1 MGESIKGL
9 KRTHMCGELTSQNVG
24 EDVVLMGWVQRRRDL
39 GGLIFVTLRDRTG
52 IIQLVFDQD
61 DSNDLFNK
69 AATLR
74 SEYVIACRG
83 QVINRA
89 PEAINPNMATG
100 EIEVKAEELRVLSK
114 SETPPFYIEDN
125 TNVSEALRYKYRYLD
140 LRRPEMQRNLM
151 IRHKI
156 ASQVR
161 NFLNERG
168 FLEIE
173 TPMLTKS
180 TPEGARDYLVPSR
193 VHPGKFYALPQSPQ
207 LFKQLLMLAGY
218 DRYYQIVRCFRDE
231 DLRADRQPEFTQIDI
246 EMSFVEVDD
255 VLAINE
261 ALIAYIFKQVLDVDI
276 PIPFKRMTYKEA
288 MERYGSD
295 KPDTRF
301 GLELVDVSSFVAN
314 SEFKVFSGAV
324 KKGGSVRA
332 INAKGAG
339 AKFSRRDIDS
349 LGEFVKTYRAKGLAW
364 INVTPEGV
372 KSPIAKFLSQEELN
386 EILNQLNAEP
396 GDLLLFIADE
406 NEVVFQALGQLRL
419 ELARRLDIVPKDEY
433 NLLWIT
439 EFPLFEYD
447 QEEGRYVA
455 KHHPFTSP
463 MDEDLHLLES
473 EPGKVRAKAYD
484 MVLNGN
490 EIGGGSIRI
499 HDMSLQERM
508 FKALGFTMEKAWEQ
522 FGFLLEAF
530 KYGAPPHGG
539 IAYGLDRIAALLAG
553 RTSIRDVIAFPKV
566 QNASDLMTNA
576 PSFVDEKQL
585 KELHISIDKKI
596 ENKDV

>member
-261 ALIAYIFKQVLDVDI
+261 ELIAYIFKQVLDVDI

-473 EPGKVRAKAYD
+473 EPEKVRAKAYD

-499 HDMSLQERM
+499 HDISLQERM
-508 FKALGFTMEKAWEQ
+508 FKALGFTMENAWEQ

-530 KYGAPPHGG
+530 KFGAPPHGG

-553 RTSIRDVIAFPKV
+553 KTSIRDVIAFPKV

-585 KELHISIDKKI
+585 NELHISVDKKI